1 MLIAVCHSKASGW
14 QDISDLST
22 VSDLR
27 ADSDNLLW
35 AEVDVA
41 DLTTEDVA
49 TIGEEFDLHPLAV
62 EDAVHARQRPKIER
76 YSNHLFVVVHELDE
90 VEGQLEPVQIACF
103 VGDHFVLT
111 VHAGAER
118 TLEHA
123 KKRWQ
128 DEGSDLPR
136 HPSYLLHTLLDV
148 VVDDYQDI
156 ADRLEEEMEEL
167 EDLVLSEVN
176 VPIQRQLYSI
186 KQRVARL
193 RRYVIPESRV
203 FEWTADSDS
212 SNDAIANPDTGPLFR
227 DVYDHLVRIS
237 DQVRNVDDLAKAVLD
252 LTHTQQSHTLNEQNR
267 RLAAWAAI
275 FAVGTLV
282 AGIYGMNFALVP
294 ETNSRFGF
302 WFAIGLTTALSVGL
316 YAYFKKRNWL

>member
-1 MLIAVCHSKASGW
+1 MLIAVCHSEASGW
-14 QDISDLST
+14 QEIEDLAT

-27 ADSDNLLW
+27 EDANNLLW

-41 DLTTEDVA
+41 NLTPEDVT
-49 TIGEEFDLHPLAV
+49 TIAEEFELHHLAV
-62 EDAVHARQRPKIER
+62 EDAVNTRQRPKVER
-76 YSNHLFVVVHELDE
+76 YESHLFVVVHQLDE
-90 VEGQLEPVQIACF
+90 VDGQLEPVQIACF
-103 VGDHFVLT
+103 IGDHYVLT
-111 VHAGAER
+111 VHAGADR
-118 TLEHA
+118 TLDAA

-128 DEGSDLPR
+128 ESGKELPR

-156 ADRLEEEMEEL
+156 ADRLEVEMEEL
-167 EDLVLSEVN
+167 EELVLAEVN

-193 RRYVIPESRV
+193 RRFVIPESRV
-203 FEWTADSDS
+203 LAWTADEDE
-212 SNDAIANPDTGPLFR
+212 SNDPFVVPETAAMFR

-237 DQVRNVDDLAKAVLD
+237 DQVRNVNDLAQAVLD
-252 LTHTQQSHTLNEQNR
+252 LTHTQQSQILNEHNR

-282 AGIYGMNFALVP
+282 AGIYGMNFDLVP

-302 WFAIGLTTALSVGL
+302 WFALVLTAILSVGL
-316 YAYFKKRNWL
+316 YAYFKKRKWL